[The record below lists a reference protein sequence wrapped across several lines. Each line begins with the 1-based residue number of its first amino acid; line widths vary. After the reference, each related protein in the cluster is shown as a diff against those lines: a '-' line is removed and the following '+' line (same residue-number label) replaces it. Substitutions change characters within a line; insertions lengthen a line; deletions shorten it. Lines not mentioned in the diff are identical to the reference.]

1 MRLYYTCDD
10 GPGIFEYGFRDGEDV
25 QLGDGVVRGV
35 WLRDHPEL
43 VLCANESVLEV
54 ELPADVVAPFEAATE
69 DLCSGRIFLVPAS
82 VANRARIVYL
92 VST

>member
-1 MRLYYTCDD
+1 
-10 GPGIFEYGFRDGEDV
+10 
-25 QLGDGVVRGV
+25 
-35 WLRDHPEL
+35 
-43 VLCANESVLEV
+43 VLEV